1 MALDFVT
8 NQEII
13 MAARPNLTDNV
24 WHYLTGGAESETTM
38 RRNRFGLD
46 SFAFRPRVLVDV
58 SKVDASTTFLG
69 HKLRIPVML
78 APIGSLQSI
87 TAEGGVAVA
96 KAAEEFGTVNFVSS
110 VTQPTLE
117 EIAAA
122 SPSPKIFQLY
132 VQGDLKWV
140 ETLIGR
146 VKQAGYSAL
155 CLTVDT
161 AHYGHRERQ
170 MMDRWLPPSRRGV
183 GYEYRAGL
191 TWETLD
197 AIKEMAGLPFILKG
211 VATAEDAALAVEHG
225 VRGVD
230 DLRKRIGGMLISIR
244 GVGTIYVSN
253 HGGRQ
258 LDHGRATI
266 DMLPEIADAVRGR
279 AEILLDGG
287 VVRGSDVLK
296 AIALGARAVAIGKLQ
311 GWGLAAAGQAGLV
324 RVLEILESEI
334 VTTMGLLGITRL
346 DQLTSTYLCKVQ
358 PVTPAHE
365 MSAFPHMPGGQLL

>member
-1 MALDFVT
+1 
-8 NQEII
+8 
-13 MAARPNLTDNV
+13 
-24 WHYLTGGAESETTM
+24 M

-46 SFAFRPRVLVDV
+46 SLAFRPRVLVDV
-58 SKVDASTTFLG
+58 SKIETTTNFLG
-69 HKLRIPVML
+69 HELRIPVML
-78 APIGSLQSI
+78 APIGSLQSL

-110 VTQPTLE
+110 VTQPSLE

-122 SPSPKIFQLY
+122 SRNPKIFQLY

-140 ETLIGR
+140 ESLLIR
-146 VKQAGYSAL
+146 VKRAGYSAL

-197 AIKEMAGLPFILKG
+197 AIKQMAGLPFILKG

-225 VRGVD
+225 VGA
-230 DLRKRIGGMLISIR
+230 
-244 GVGTIYVSN
+244 IYVSN

-258 LDHGRATI
+258 LDHNRSTI
-266 DMLPEIADAVRGR
+266 EKLP
-279 AEILLDGG
+279 
-287 VVRGSDVLK
+287 
-296 AIALGARAVAIGKLQ
+296 
-311 GWGLAAAGQAGLV
+311 
-324 RVLEILESEI
+324 
-334 VTTMGLLGITRL
+334 GI
-346 DQLTSTYLCKVQ
+346 
-358 PVTPAHE
+358 
-365 MSAFPHMPGGQLL
+365 

>member
-8 NQEII
+8 NQEVI
-13 MAARPNLTDNV
+13 MAARRNLPDNV

-38 RRNRFGLD
+38 RRNRYGLD
-46 SFAFRPRVLVDV
+46 GLAFRPRVLIDV
-58 SKVDASTTFLG
+58 SKVDTSREFLG
-69 HKLRIPVML
+69 HKLKIPVLL

-87 TAEGGVAVA
+87 TPAGGVAVA
-96 KAAEEFGTVNFVSS
+96 KAAAEFGTVNFVSS
-110 VTQPTLE
+110 VTQPSLE
-117 EIAAA
+117 EIASA
-122 SPSPKIFQLY
+122 SSNPKIFQLY

-140 ETLIGR
+140 ESLLQR
-146 VKQAGYSAL
+146 VKQARYAAL

-197 AIKEMAGLPFILKG
+197 AIKAIAGLPFILKG
-211 VATAEDAALAVEHG
+211 VATAEDAAMAVEHG
-225 VRGVD
+225 VSAV
-230 DLRKRIGGMLISIR
+230 
-244 GVGTIYVSN
+244 YVSN

-266 DMLPEIADAVRGR
+266 DMLPEIADAVRGK
-279 AEILLDGG
+279 AKIVLDGG
-287 VVRGSDVLK
+287 IVRGTDVLK
-296 AIALGARAVAIGKLQ
+296 ALALGAQAVAIGKLQ
-311 GWGLAAAGQAGLV
+311 GWGLAAGGQTGLV
-324 RVLEILESEI
+324 RVLEILETEI

-346 DQLTSTYLCKVQ
+346 DQLDSKYLCKVQ
-358 PVTPAHE
+358 PLTPPHE

>member
-1 MALDFVT
+1 MAADFVT

-13 MAARPNLTDNV
+13 AAARRNLPDNV

-38 RRNRFGLD
+38 RRNRYGLD
-46 SFAFRPRVLVDV
+46 AWAFRSRVLVDV
-58 SKVDASTTFLG
+58 SSIDTATTFLG

-87 TAEGGVAVA
+87 TPEGGLAVA
-96 KAAEEFGTVNFVSS
+96 RAAEAFGTLNFVSS
-110 VTQPTLE
+110 VTQPSLE

-122 SPSPKIFQLY
+122 SRAPKIFQLY
-132 VQGDLKWV
+132 VQGDLDWV
-140 ETLIGR
+140 KAILQR
-146 VKQAGYSAL
+146 VKQAGYAAL

-191 TWETLD
+191 TWDHLD
-197 AIKEMAGLPFILKG
+197 AIKEIGGLPFILKG

-225 VRGVD
+225 V
-230 DLRKRIGGMLISIR
+230 SA
-244 GVGTIYVSN
+244 IYVSN

-258 LDHGRATI
+258 LDHNRATI
-266 DMLPEIADAVRGR
+266 DMLPEIAEAVGGR
-279 AEILLDGG
+279 AQVVLDGG
-287 VVRGSDVLK
+287 IVRGTDVLK
-296 AIALGARAVAIGKLQ
+296 ALALGADAVAIGKLQ
-311 GWGLAAAGQAGLV
+311 GWGLAAAGQAGLL

-346 DQLTSTYLCKVQ
+346 DRITAACLSRVEPMGSC
-358 PVTPAHE
+358 HE
-365 MSAFPHMPGGQLL
+365 MSAFPHMPGGRLLCKNLMRSVIGLRI

>member
-1 MALDFVT
+1 MALDFIT

-13 MAARPNLTDNV
+13 AAARRNLTDNV

-38 RRNRFGLD
+38 RRNRYGLD
-46 SFAFRPRVLVDV
+46 GLAFRPRVLVDV
-58 SKVDASTTFLG
+58 SKVDPSTTFLG
-69 HKLRIPVML
+69 HKLKTPVML

-87 TAEGGVAVA
+87 TPEGGLAVA
-96 KAAEEFGTVNFVSS
+96 KAADEFGSVNFVSS
-110 VTQPTLE
+110 VTQPSLE

-122 SPSPKIFQLY
+122 SANPKIFQLY

-140 ETLIGR
+140 ENLLNR

-191 TWETLD
+191 TWEILD

-211 VATAEDAALAVEHG
+211 VATAEDAAIAVEHG
-225 VRGVD
+225 V
-230 DLRKRIGGMLISIR
+230 SA
-244 GVGTIYVSN
+244 IYVSN

-266 DMLPEIADAVRGR
+266 DVLPEILDAVRGR
-279 AEILLDGG
+279 AEIVLDGG
-287 VVRGSDVLK
+287 IVRGSDVIK

-311 GWGLAAAGQAGLV
+311 GWGLAAGGQAGLV
-324 RVLEILESEI
+324 RVLEILQSEI
-334 VTTMGLLGITRL
+334 LTTMGLLGITRL
-346 DQLTSTYLCKVQ
+346 DQLNSHYLCKVQ
-358 PVTPAHE
+358 PLTPPHE
-365 MSAFPHMPGGQLL
+365 MSAFPHMPGGRLL

>member
-1 MALDFVT
+1 MTSDFVT

-13 MAARPNLTDNV
+13 MAARRNLTDNV

-46 SFAFRPRVLVDV
+46 SLAFRPRVLVDV
-58 SKVDASTTFLG
+58 SKIDSTTTFLG
-69 HKLRIPVML
+69 HKIKIPVML

-87 TAEGGVAVA
+87 TPEGGVAVA
-96 KAAEEFGTVNFVSS
+96 KAAGQFGTVNFVSS
-110 VTQPTLE
+110 VTQPSLE

-122 SPSPKIFQLY
+122 SGNPKIFQLY

-140 ETLIGR
+140 ENLLAR
-146 VKQAGYSAL
+146 VKQVGYSAL

-183 GYEYRAGL
+183 GYEYRTGL
-191 TWETLD
+191 TWEIMD
-197 AIKEMAGLPFILKG
+197 AINEMAGLPFILKG
-211 VATAEDAALAVEHG
+211 VATAEDAALAVEH
-225 VRGVD
+225 
-230 DLRKRIGGMLISIR
+230 

-266 DMLPEIADAVRGR
+266 DMLPEIVAAVGGK
-279 AEILLDGG
+279 AEILIDGG
-287 VVRGSDVLK
+287 IVRGSDVLK

-334 VTTMGLLGITRL
+334 VTTMALLGITRI
-346 DQLTSTYLCKVQ
+346 DQLSSAQLCKVQ
-358 PVTPAHE
+358 PLGPAHE

>member
-13 MAARPNLTDNV
+13 MAARRNLAQNV

-46 SFAFRPRVLVDV
+46 SLAFRPRVLVDV
-58 SKVDASTTFLG
+58 SKIDTSTTFLG
-69 HKLRIPVML
+69 HGLRIPIML

-87 TAEGGVAVA
+87 TPEGGVAVA
-96 KAAEEFGTVNFVSS
+96 KAAEEFGTINFVSS
-110 VTQPTLE
+110 VTQPSLE

-122 SPSPKIFQLY
+122 SHCPKIFQLY

-140 ETLIGR
+140 ESLLTR

-183 GYEYRAGL
+183 GYEYRASL

-197 AIKEMAGLPFILKG
+197 TIREMAGLPCILKG
-211 VATAEDAALAVEHG
+211 VATAEDAVLAVEHG
-225 VRGVD
+225 V
-230 DLRKRIGGMLISIR
+230 S
-244 GVGTIYVSN
+244 TIYVSN

-258 LDHGRATI
+258 LDHGRPTI
-266 DMLPEIADAVRGR
+266 EMLPEIVGAVRGR

-287 VVRGSDVLK
+287 IVRGSDVLK

-311 GWGLAAAGQAGLV
+311 GWGLGAAGRAGLV

-334 VTTMGLLGITRL
+334 VTTMALLGITQL
-346 DQLTSTYLCKVQ
+346 DQLSPSYLCRVQ
-358 PVTPAHE
+358 PLGPAHE
-365 MSAFPHMPGGQLL
+365 MSSFPHMPGGQLL